1 MNVPSGTP
9 ITAPAAISAT
19 SRRRAST
26 QARGR
31 KPSES
36 RPSATRSTG
45 AATAG
50 PTSALPAGMKIS
62 AAPKP
67 EKPRASPATP
77 ATSTVSPRVARLK

>member
-1 MNVPSGTP
+1 MA
-9 ITAPAAISAT
+9 APEAISAT

-31 KPSES
+31 KPNE
-36 RPSATRSTG
+36 RIPSATSSTG

-50 PTSALPAGMKIS
+50 PTSALPAGMKIK

-77 ATSTVSPRVARLK
+77 ATSTVRARVSRL